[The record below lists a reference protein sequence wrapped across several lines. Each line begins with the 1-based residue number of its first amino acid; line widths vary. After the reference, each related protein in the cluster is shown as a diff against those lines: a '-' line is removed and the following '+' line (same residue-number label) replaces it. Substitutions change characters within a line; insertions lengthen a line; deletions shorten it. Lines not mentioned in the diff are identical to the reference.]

1 METFHNKEV
10 VVCQNQLVT
19 SRQPEDI
26 PAFIEE
32 SLRILILLKINQS
45 SYLAT
50 LINLL
55 FV

>member
-1 METFHNKEV
+1 V

-32 SLRILILLKINQS
+32 SLRILG
-45 SYLAT
+45 
-50 LINLL
+50 
-55 FV
+55 